1 MFYKRCIDSLLFIKI
16 HCIINNLSGFG
27 IIKTYFYKKKLM
39 SILVI
44 GGTGTLGRQIVKQAI
59 DEGYQVKCLVR
70 DFRRSAFLKDWGAE
84 LIYGDLS
91 KPSTLPL
98 ALKGVKVIIDSATI
112 RSTSNYTSE
121 TIDWRGKKALVEA
134 AKLVNLK
141 KFISFSVLNATK
153 NPDIPLLDLKIK
165 MEQELEKSGIN
176 YTIFQCS
183 GFFQGLISQYAL
195 PVLENETIWL
205 PGDSAPVAYL
215 DTQDAAKAVIHTL
228 KTSDYDSKKVS
239 LIGEK
244 FWTPKE
250 IIQLCERL
258 SGKTAKISYIP
269 VFAFSILRRFFR
281 FFEFTWNISDRL
293 QFGEITNDSTSSVKP
308 ANELS
313 WPITRLGL
321 EGYLQE
327 YFGKI
332 LKKLRE
338 TNYQQ
343 SQKSDEISFL

>member
-1 MFYKRCIDSLLFIKI
+1 
-16 HCIINNLSGFG
+16 
-27 IIKTYFYKKKLM
+27 M
-39 SILVI
+39 SIIVI
-44 GGTGTLGRQIVKQAI
+44 GGTGTLGRQIVKQAL

-91 KPSTLPL
+91 IPSTLPL
-98 ALKGVKVIIDSATI
+98 ALKGVKVVIDSATV
-112 RSTSNYTSE
+112 RSTSNYTAE
-121 TIDWRGKKALVEA
+121 TVDWRGKVALLEA
-134 AKLVNLK
+134 AKLVGINRIIYFSILNASKNPSIPLMNLK
-141 KFISFSVLNATK
+141 LR
-153 NPDIPLLDLKIK
+153 
-165 MEQELEKSGIN
+165 MEKALEKSGIN

-195 PVLENETIWL
+195 PVLESETIWL

-215 DTQDAAKAVIHTL
+215 DTQDAAKIVLQTL
-228 KTSDYDSKKVS
+228 NNSDYDNKKVS

-269 VFAFSILRRFFR
+269 VLAFSFLRRFFR
-281 FFEFTWNISDRL
+281 FFEFTWNIADRL
-293 QFGEITNDSTSSVKP
+293 QFGEISNNPSLSVKP
-308 ANELS
+308 SNEILWPTGRLS
-313 WPITRLGL
+313 L
-321 EGYLQE
+321 ENYLQE

-343 SQKSDEISFL
+343 SKKSDEISFL

>member
-1 MFYKRCIDSLLFIKI
+1 
-16 HCIINNLSGFG
+16 
-27 IIKTYFYKKKLM
+27 M
-39 SILVI
+39 SILIV
-44 GGTGTLGRQIVKQAI
+44 GGTGTLGRQIVKQAL

-84 LIYGDLS
+84 LVYGDLS
-91 KPSTLPL
+91 IPSTLPL
-98 ALKGVKVIIDSATI
+98 ALKGIKIIIDAATI
-112 RSTSNYTSE
+112 RSTSSYTSE
-121 TIDWRGKKALVEA
+121 VVDWRGKLALVEA
-134 AKLVNLK
+134 SKLVGIK
-141 KFISFSVLNATK
+141 KFVSFSILNASK
-153 NPDIPLLDLKIK
+153 NQSIPLLDLKVKIEK
-165 MEQELEKSGIN
+165 ELEKSGLN

-215 DTQDAAKAVIHTL
+215 DTQDA
-228 KTSDYDSKKVS
+228 

-258 SGKTAKISYIP
+258 SGKTANISYIP
-269 VFAFSILRRFFR
+269 VFAFGILSRFFR
-281 FFEFTWNISDRL
+281 LFEFTWNIADRL
-293 QFGEITNDSTSSVKP
+293 QFGEISNDASLSIKP
-308 ANELS
+308 SNEITWPVNRLS
-313 WPITRLGL
+313 L
-321 EGYLQE
+321 ESYLQE

>member
-1 MFYKRCIDSLLFIKI
+1 
-16 HCIINNLSGFG
+16 
-27 IIKTYFYKKKLM
+27 M

-44 GGTGTLGRQIVKQAI
+44 GGTGTLGRQIVKQALGQ
-59 DEGYQVKCLVR
+59 GYQVKCLVR
-70 DFRRSAFLKDWGAE
+70 DFRRSSFLKDWGAE

-91 KPSTLPL
+91 IPSTLPL
-98 ALKGVKVIIDSATI
+98 ALKGVTVVIDSATI

-121 TIDWRGKKALVEA
+121 TIDWRGKLALLETS
-134 AKLVNLK
+134 KLIGIK
-141 KFISFSVLNATK
+141 KFIYFSVLNASK
-153 NPDIPLLDLKIK
+153 DPSIPLMDLKLK
-165 MEQELEKSGIN
+165 MENELEKSGLN

-205 PGDSAPVAYL
+205 PGDSTPIAYL

-228 KTSDYDSKKVS
+228 TESDYDSKKVS

-258 SGKTAKISYIP
+258 SGKTANISYIP
-269 VFAFSILRRFFR
+269 TIAFGLLRRFFR
-281 FFEFTWNISDRL
+281 LFEFTWNIADRL
-293 QFGEITNDSTSSVKP
+293 QFGEISNDSSRSIKP
-308 ANELS
+308 SNEIL
-313 WPITRLGL
+313 WPTNRLGL
-321 EGYLQE
+321 ESYLQE

-343 SQKSDEISFL
+343 SQKSDEISFM

>member
-1 MFYKRCIDSLLFIKI
+1 
-16 HCIINNLSGFG
+16 
-27 IIKTYFYKKKLM
+27 M

-44 GGTGTLGRQIVKQAI
+44 GGTGTLGRQIVKQAL

-70 DFRRSAFLKDWGAE
+70 DFRRGAFLKDWGAE

-91 KPSTLPL
+91 IPSTIPM
-98 ALKGVKVIIDSATI
+98 ALKGVSIVIDSATI
-112 RSTSNYTSE
+112 RSTSSYTSE
-121 TIDWRGKKALVEA
+121 TIDWRGKLALIEA
-134 AKLVNLK
+134 AKLIGINK
-141 KFISFSVLNATK
+141 IISFTILNASS
-153 NPDIPLLDLKIK
+153 NPTIPLLDLKLQVERKITT
-165 MEQELEKSGIN
+165 SGLN

-205 PGDSAPVAYL
+205 QSNSAPVAYL
-215 DTQDAAKAVIHTL
+215 DTQDAAKAVVQSL
-228 KTSDYDSKKVS
+228 PNSEYDKKIVS

-244 FWTPKE
+244 FWSSKE
-250 IIQLCERL
+250 VIELCERL

-269 VFAFSILRRFFR
+269 FFAFTFLRVFFR
-281 FFEFTWNISDRL
+281 FFEFTWNIADRL
-293 QFGEITNDSTSSVKP
+293 QFGEIGNDPSLARTPTNEVVWTT
-308 ANELS
+308 ERLS
-313 WPITRLGL
+313 L
-321 EGYLQE
+321 ESYLQE

-343 SQKSDEISFL
+343 SQKSNEISFL